1 MVCETPGMYPRAD
14 RTPDFLDCDE
24 HGAAAELLLVEGD
37 SALSAVRRVR
47 FDEWQA
53 VFAVQGKI
61 PNALRATERKIRGH
75 AACAMLIGHLGTD
88 IGGSCDLEDAR
99 YERVVICTD
108 ADEDGMHAQA
118 LITMLFLRWLK
129 PWVAAGR
136 LFAARPPLFRLTT
149 EDDQQFY
156 AYTPAQRDEMVRR
169 IEAAGHQA
177 MAITRFKGLAQMEPH
192 EVRRMCLDPT
202 TRRLVPIDLAAAE
215 RAAATFE
222 RFLVP

>member
-1 MVCETPGMYPRAD
+1 MYSSAD
-14 RTPDFLDCDE
+14 RTPDFVDCDT
-24 HGAAAELLLVEGD
+24 HGEGTELLLVEGD

-47 FDEWQA
+47 FDGWQA
-53 VFAVQGKI
+53 VFSVQGKI
-61 PNALRATERKIRGH
+61 PNALRATDRKIRSH
-75 AACAMLIGHLGTD
+75 IACDLLFRHLGTEM
-88 IGGSCDLEDAR
+88 GESCDLAKAR

-118 LITMLFLRWLK
+118 LLTMLFLRWLK
-129 PWVAAGR
+129 PWVTEGR

-149 EDDQQFY
+149 DDDQHFY

-177 MAITRFKGLAQMEPH
+177 MATTRFKGLAQMEPD
-192 EVRRMCLDPT
+192 EVRRMCLDPA
-202 TRRLVPIDLAAAE
+202 TRRLVAIDLPVAE
-215 RAAATFE
+215 QTAATFA

>member
-1 MVCETPGMYPRAD
+1 MHSRAD
-14 RTPDFLDCDE
+14 RTPDFIDCERHDD
-24 HGAAAELLLVEGD
+24 GTELLLVEGD
-37 SALSAVRRVR
+37 SALSAVRQIR
-47 FDEWQA
+47 FDGWQA
-53 VFAVQGKI
+53 VFSIQGKI
-61 PNALRATERKIRGH
+61 PNALRATERKIRSH
-75 AACAMLIGHLGTD
+75 IACDLLFRHLGTD
-88 IGGSCDLEDAR
+88 IGASCDLANAR

-118 LITMLFLRWLK
+118 LITMLFLRWLR
-129 PWVAAGR
+129 PWVERGR

-149 EDDQQFY
+149 EEDEHFF

-177 MAITRFKGLAQMEPH
+177 MATTRYKGLAQMEPFDL
-192 EVRRMCLDPT
+192 RRMCLDPS